1 VRDIEALIDALLGR
15 WPDGFRNKH
24 MAQALGVSRSRV
36 SQLLAPR
43 VLSGELARKRSGRRG
58 YIRGLNHRDTPGAG
72 ARGALAN
79 SFWKQL
85 VQESPQVAYVA
96 LSRLGLTDLRTRR
109 QIRDAVRGL
118 PYEKHFLLVDFE
130 GVQSISPAAANEL
143 LFKVSY
149 YKLIP
154 IQPINVEPAVARTLW
169 HVRHLGDR

>member
-1 VRDIEALIDALLGR
+1 MRDIEALIDALLGK

-24 MAQALGVSRSRV
+24 MAQALGVSRSRI

-58 YIRGLNHRDTPGAG
+58 YIRGPNHRDTPGAG
-72 ARGALAN
+72 ARGAPAN

-85 VQESPQVAYVA
+85 VEHSPKVAYVA
-96 LSRLGLTDLRTRR
+96 LSRLGLIDLRTSR

-118 PYEKHFLLVDFE
+118 SSAKYFLLVDFE

-149 YKLIP
+149 YNLISA
-154 IQPINVEPAVARTLW
+154 QPINLEPAVARTLW

>member
-1 VRDIEALIDALLGR
+1 
-15 WPDGFRNKH
+15 
-24 MAQALGVSRSRV
+24 
-36 SQLLAPR
+36 

-58 YIRGLNHRDTPGAG
+58 YVRGPNHRETPGAG

-85 VQESPQVAYVA
+85 VEHSPKVAYVA
-96 LSRLGLTDLRTRR
+96 LGRLGLIDLRTRQ

-118 PYEKHFLLVDFE
+118 SYEKYFLLVDFE
-130 GVQSISPAAANEL
+130 DVQSISPAAANEL

-149 YKLIP
+149 YNLISV
-154 IQPINVEPAVARTLW
+154 QPINLEPAVARTLW